1 MPMKIITLSRE
12 YGAGGHSIG
21 TEVAKRLGIEFYDKD
36 IIAGVARESG
46 IDESLIASKG
56 EEISTAESIIRAI
69 TPISYDQKDLIFETE
84 KNVIIDIAK
93 KGPCVILG
101 RCADILLKEAGLD
114 TLNVFLYA
122 DTASRMKR
130 VGELIGSDN
139 EALIQKTIKKRDHD
153 RHSYYTYF
161 TYQKWGDYKNYNLM
175 LDTGALGYEKCIDII
190 CEAAKN

>member
-1 MPMKIITLSRE
+1 MKIITLSRE

-21 TEVAKRLGIEFYDKD
+21 TEVAKRLNIEFYDKD
-36 IIAGVARESG
+36 IIAGVAKESG
-46 IDESLIASKG
+46 IDENLIASKG
-56 EEISTAESIIRAI
+56 EEISVGESIIRAI

-101 RCADILLKEAGLD
+101 RCADIILKEAGLEC
-114 TLNVFLYA
+114 LNVFLYA
-122 DTASRMKR
+122 DTNSRMKR
-130 VGELIGSDN
+130 VGELINSDN
-139 EALIQKTIKKRDHD
+139 EALIQKVIKKTDHD

-175 LDTGALGYEKCIDII
+175 LDTGALGYEKCIDMI
-190 CEAAKN
+190 CEAAR

>member
-1 MPMKIITLSRE
+1 MKIITLSRE

-36 IIAGVARESG
+36 IIAGVAKESG
-46 IDESLIASKG
+46 IDENLIASKG
-56 EEISTAESIIRAI
+56 EEISVAESIIRAI

-84 KNVIIDIAK
+84 KNVIINIAK

-101 RCADILLKEAGLD
+101 RCADIVLKEAGLEC
-114 TLNVFLYA
+114 LNVFLYA
-122 DTASRMKR
+122 DAGARIKR

-139 EALIQKTIKKRDHD
+139 EALIQKVIKKTDHD

-175 LDTGALGYEKCIDII
+175 LDTGALGYERCINMI
-190 CEAAKN
+190 CEAAK

>member
-1 MPMKIITLSRE
+1 MKIITLSRE

-21 TEVAKRLGIEFYDKD
+21 TEVAKRLNIEFYDKD

-46 IDESLIASKG
+46 IDENLIASKG
-56 EEISTAESIIRAI
+56 EEISVAESIIRAI
-69 TPISYDQKDLIFETE
+69 TPISYDQKDSIFEAE
-84 KNVIIDIAK
+84 KSVIVDIAK

-101 RCADILLKEAGLD
+101 RCADIVLKEAGLE

-122 DTASRMKR
+122 DADSRIKR
-130 VGELIGSDN
+130 VGELLGTTD
-139 EALIQKTIKKRDHD
+139 EALIRKAIRKTDHD

-190 CEAAKN
+190 CQAARK

>member
-1 MPMKIITLSRE
+1 MKIITLSRE

-21 TEVAKRLGIEFYDKD
+21 IETAKRLGIEFYDKD
-36 IIAGVARESG
+36 IIAGVAKESG

-56 EEISTAESIIRAI
+56 EEISAAESFIRAI

-84 KNVIIDIAK
+84 RSVIVNIAK

-101 RCADILLKEAGLD
+101 RCADIVLKEAGMD
-114 TLNVFLYA
+114 CLNVFLYA
-122 DTASRMKR
+122 DAASRIKR

-139 EALIQKTIKKRDHD
+139 EDLIKKVIKKTDHD

-190 CEAAKN
+190 CEAAR

>member
-1 MPMKIITLSRE
+1 MKIITLSRE

-21 TEVAKRLGIEFYDKD
+21 TEVAKRLNIEFYDKD
-36 IIAGVARESG
+36 IIAGVAKESG
-46 IDESLIASKG
+46 IDENLIAAKG
-56 EEISTAESIIRAI
+56 EEISVAESIIRAI

-101 RCADILLKEAGLD
+101 RCADIILKEAGLEC
-114 TLNVFLYA
+114 LNVFLYA
-122 DTASRMKR
+122 DTNSRMKR
-130 VGELIGSDN
+130 VGELINSDN
-139 EALIQKTIKKRDHD
+139 EALIQKVIKKTDHD

-175 LDTGALGYEKCIDII
+175 LDTGALGYEKCIDMI
-190 CEAAKN
+190 CEAAR